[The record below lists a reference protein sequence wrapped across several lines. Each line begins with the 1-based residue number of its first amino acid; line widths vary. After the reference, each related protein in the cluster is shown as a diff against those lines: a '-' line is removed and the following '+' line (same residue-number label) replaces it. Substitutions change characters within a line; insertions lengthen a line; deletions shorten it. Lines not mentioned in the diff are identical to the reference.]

1 MKKHSFVK
9 QQVSENLDGITE
21 EEFIK
26 RNWKKLLSTIPNA
39 EYARFKINYDD
50 SDIFVCADYVKPGS
64 VEIF

>member
-1 MKKHSFVK
+1 
-9 QQVSENLDGITE
+9 
-21 EEFIK
+21 
-26 RNWKKLLSTIPNA
+26 LLSTIPNA